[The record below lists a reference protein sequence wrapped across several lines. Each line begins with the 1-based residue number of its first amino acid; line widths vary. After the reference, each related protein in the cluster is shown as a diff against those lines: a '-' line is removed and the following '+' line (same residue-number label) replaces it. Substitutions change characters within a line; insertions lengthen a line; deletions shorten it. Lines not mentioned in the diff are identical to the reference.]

1 MAVETV
7 WFAAKCAGPA
17 AIGPVGEGGLH
28 RSRFRFR
35 FRMFGLLYAVVF
47 LLFWLALGFC
57 FCSAQAGDMHTGM
70 LVLAGRVQ
78 EQVQVKPSGGRRKRW

>member
-1 MAVETV
+1 MQEFWGGVVQVLVWPSKTV
-7 WFAAKCAGPA
+7 WFDAKCAGPA

-47 LLFWLALGFC
+47 LLFWLALGF
-57 FCSAQAGDMHTGM
+57 
-70 LVLAGRVQ
+70 
-78 EQVQVKPSGGRRKRW
+78 